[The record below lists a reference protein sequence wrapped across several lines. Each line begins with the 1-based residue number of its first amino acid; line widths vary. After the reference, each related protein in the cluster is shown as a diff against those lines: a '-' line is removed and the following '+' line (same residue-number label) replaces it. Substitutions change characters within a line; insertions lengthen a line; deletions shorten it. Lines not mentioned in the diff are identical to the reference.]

1 MIINV
6 LIGIQKTMKV
16 KRLTS
21 PMEKNKNII
30 YQGIKTQRPK
40 LVKK

>member
-21 PMEKNKNII
+21 LMEKNKNII

-40 LVKK
+40 LVEK